1 MLTPRKRIRKKDL
14 KEDKLITFY
23 FKSRQ
28 WLEVNIKY
36 ITGGAAVLL
45 VVILG
50 LLVVSHLRQ
59 KADQAAGVEFSKA
72 SRLYQS
78 SDYRNAATQFTTI
91 VKRNGRTT
99 SGKLARF
106 YLAQSLYN
114 TGDYAGAQKHFKKFA
129 ASFST
134 DEQLRAT
141 ALGGEAACIEQ
152 QGKPGE
158 AAIKYEAIVHKFKDS
173 PRASYYLLRAARC
186 YELADNAPKAKALF
200 QRIID
205 DFPDSKEKE
214 DAVLLSALE

>member
-14 KEDKLITFY
+14 KEDKLVTLY

-28 WLEVNIKY
+28 WLEENIKY
-36 ITGGAAVLL
+36 ITGGATALL

-50 LLVVSHLRQ
+50 LLVISHLRQ
-59 KADQAAGVEFSKA
+59 KAGQAASVEFSKA
-72 SRLYQS
+72 SRLYQA
-78 SDYRNAATQFTTI
+78 SDYRNAAVQFTTI
-91 VKRNGRTT
+91 VNRSGGTA

-114 TGDYAGAQKHFKKFA
+114 TGDYVGAQKQFRKFA
-129 ASFST
+129 ASFSA
-134 DEQLRAT
+134 DKQIKVT
-141 ALGGEAACIEQ
+141 ALGGEAACLEQ
-152 QGKPGE
+152 QGKPME
-158 AAIKYEAIVHKFKDS
+158 AAVKYEAIFDKFKDL

-186 YELADNAPKAKALF
+186 YELADNTQKSQALF
-200 QRIID
+200 QKIID